1 MKTRSFALLATLEKD
16 LDERIAMLRC
26 SRWEEFVCR
35 FKNLSKAGA
44 ECITSSLV
52 GVPLV
57 ALEKSIKDCDK
68 ILVEKIGVLEKNLQ
82 EKDDLVSTTFLALL
96 KEARVVFE
104 NGGNL
109 KEAMSLKEFNNLS
122 TLGQIT
128 QVQPETR
135 KGVD

>member
-1 MKTRSFALLATLEKD
+1 ME
-16 LDERIAMLRC
+16 E
-26 SRWEEFVCR
+26 EEFVCCFR
-35 FKNLSKAGA
+35 NLSKAGA

-68 ILVEKIGVLEKNLQ
+68 ILVEKICALERIFRKTMIWSPPLFLNFLQ
-82 EKDDLVSTTFLALL
+82 
-96 KEARVVFE
+96 EARVVFE
-104 NGGNL
+104 NGGSLN
-109 KEAMSLKEFNNLS
+109 EAMSLKEFNKPYLLLVKKS
-122 TLGQIT
+122 

>member
-1 MKTRSFALLATLEKD
+1 MKARSFALLATLEKD
-16 LDERIAMLRC
+16 LDERIARLRG
-26 SRWEEFVCR
+26 SGWEEFVCCFR
-35 FKNLSKAGA
+35 NLSKAGA

-68 ILVEKIGVLEKNLQ
+68 ILVEKICALEKNLQ
-82 EKDDLVSTTFLALL
+82 ENDDLVSTAFLALL

-104 NGGNL
+104 NGGSLN
-109 KEAMSLKEFNNLS
+109 EAMSLKEFNNLS
-122 TLGQIT
+122 TFGQKI